1 MCNDKWV
8 MPAKS
13 LPKGT
18 ISLGA
23 SFPLML
29 QLNVIHL
36 FLLHKV
42 KNPFT
47 DRSRGKLTEKI
58 KNLKIKTLNNTCI
71 YNNECNYNMYWCE
84 SLIIKKAEH
93 WRTDALELWSWR
105 RLLRVPW
112 TARPNQSILKE
123 INPGYLL
130 EGLMLKLQYLGHLTQ
145 RADSLEKTLIL
156 GKIEVKRR
164 RGGRGWDG

>member
-8 MPAKS
+8 TPAKS

-18 ISLGA
+18 MSLGA

-47 DRSRGKLTEKI
+47 ERSLGAENSLL
-58 KNLKIKTLNNTCI
+58 LKISKWGPQTYSHKNGI
-71 YNNECNYNMYWCE
+71 G
-84 SLIIKKAEH
+84 
-93 WRTDALELWSWR
+93 
-105 RLLRVPW
+105 
-112 TARPNQSILKE
+112 Q
-123 INPGYLL
+123 
-130 EGLMLKLQYLGHLTQ
+130 
-145 RADSLEKTLIL
+145 
-156 GKIEVKRR
+156 
-164 RGGRGWDG
+164 

>member
-8 MPAKS
+8 TPAKS

-18 ISLGA
+18 MSLGA

-47 DRSRGKLTEKI
+47 ERSRGRLAEKI
-58 KNLKIKTLNNTCI
+58 KNLKKKLNNTCI
-71 YNNECNYNMYWCE
+71 YNNEYNYNMYRCE
-84 SLIIKKAEH
+84 SLTIKKAEH
-93 WRTDALELWSWR
+93 
-105 RLLRVPW
+105 
-112 TARPNQSILKE
+112 
-123 INPGYLL
+123 
-130 EGLMLKLQYLGHLTQ
+130 
-145 RADSLEKTLIL
+145 
-156 GKIEVKRR
+156 
-164 RGGRGWDG
+164 